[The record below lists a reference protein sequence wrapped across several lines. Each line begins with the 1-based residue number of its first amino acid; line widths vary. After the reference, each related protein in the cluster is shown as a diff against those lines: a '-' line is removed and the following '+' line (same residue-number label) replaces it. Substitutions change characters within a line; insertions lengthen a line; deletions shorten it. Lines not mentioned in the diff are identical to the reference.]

1 MAISQIFPID
11 ELNPENIQNIIK
23 NQNNDQNKLNN
34 VKTSFLAHLFS
45 LRVAMLILTL
55 ICLTVLTSNSLLLN
69 FTVICMKKDANFTSN
84 ERGVLIAGTAM
95 GGIAAFGT
103 LPPIIDIFG
112 IRLVLSLCGI
122 VSGIVTTA
130 LPELF
135 LYGGFW
141 AILIIRIIQG
151 FCLMPAMPT
160 ISKVTHSWA
169 RDSEQAIFV
178 TILSLFMQDWCRSNV
193 STFYLGD
200 FTFSKVRLVIQTLSF
215 CVGREKGLKKEA
227 IRGLSVIITMPITG
241 RLCNTSLSWP
251 AAYYLFGIL
260 CLIVFILFFIIYRD
274 WPHQSSLISQ
284 KEAKIISTN
293 QQKKKLKD
301 EKVPYIKMLTDRAVW
316 ACICVAIS
324 CGLSHWLFAQYGP
337 LYMHEVLNYNVNSTG
352 IWIAAP
358 YFASIFSKVLVPLI
372 EYFPKISLKFKIVW
386 ITFICQ
392 LINVLCYFVL
402 GIWTSSSHLIAQ
414 IAIIVVL
421 SANGA
426 GFVGLAGNSHAIAR
440 QHAHFILSIVSL
452 INYVI
457 TLIQPIIIAW
467 IASSKDQEELANDW
481 SKVFFA
487 YGAISLVLDLLFF
500 FGAGTKP
507 RSWTEHNLSENKKEN
522 NKNVVYI
529 DKL

>member
-23 NQNNDQNKLNN
+23 NQNTDQNKLNN
-34 VKTSFLAHLFS
+34 VKTSFLVHLFS

-178 TILSLFMQDWCRSNV
+178 TILSLFMQ
-193 STFYLGD
+193 
-200 FTFSKVRLVIQTLSF
+200 
-215 CVGREKGLKKEA
+215 
-227 IRGLSVIITMPITG
+227 LSVIITMPITG